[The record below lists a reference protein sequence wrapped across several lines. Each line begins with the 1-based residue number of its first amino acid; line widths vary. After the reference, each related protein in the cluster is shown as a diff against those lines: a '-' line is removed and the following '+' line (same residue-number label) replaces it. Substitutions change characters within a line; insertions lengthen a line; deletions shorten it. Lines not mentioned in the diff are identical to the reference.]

1 MVFSM
6 IVWFQTSSGGKSSQ
20 EVIEDLACD
29 ILSKI
34 PLPFDTE
41 MVQVSGSV
49 ILEAKKK
56 FVMWSS
62 LVVKTYLVSQLVR
75 APWLVNWTGRVLL
88 WLAKCKSLN
97 WIEILFLYLNHPWGP
112 SFFHTRIYGPRSPR
126 LGHKSK
132 GRTRSLTCSTDLEIG

>member
-1 MVFSM
+1 MVFSI

-56 FVMWSS
+56 KFVIWSS
-62 LVVKTYLVSQLVR
+62 LVVKTY
-75 APWLVNWTGRVLL
+75 
-88 WLAKCKSLN
+88 
-97 WIEILFLYLNHPWGP
+97 
-112 SFFHTRIYGPRSPR
+112 
-126 LGHKSK
+126 
-132 GRTRSLTCSTDLEIG
+132 

>member
-1 MVFSM
+1 M

-56 FVMWSS
+56 NCYVIFVGSKNLLGLTVSS
-62 LVVKTYLVSQLVR
+62 CTMIGK
-75 APWLVNWTGRVLL
+75 
-88 WLAKCKSLN
+88 LN
-97 WIEILFLYLNHPWGP
+97 GLCF
-112 SFFHTRIYGPRSPR
+112 TMAR
-126 LGHKSK
+126 
-132 GRTRSLTCSTDLEIG
+132 

>member
-1 MVFSM
+1 M

-56 FVMWSS
+56 IVKWSS
-62 LVVKTYLVSQLVR
+62 LVVKTY
-75 APWLVNWTGRVLL
+75 
-88 WLAKCKSLN
+88 
-97 WIEILFLYLNHPWGP
+97 
-112 SFFHTRIYGPRSPR
+112 
-126 LGHKSK
+126 
-132 GRTRSLTCSTDLEIG
+132 

>member
-1 MVFSM
+1 M

-56 FVMWSS
+56 NYYVIFVGSKNLLGLTVSS
-62 LVVKTYLVSQLVR
+62 CTMIGQL
-75 APWLVNWTGRVLL
+75 N
-88 WLAKCKSLN
+88 
-97 WIEILFLYLNHPWGP
+97 GP
-112 SFFHTRIYGPRSPR
+112 CFTMAR
-126 LGHKSK
+126 
-132 GRTRSLTCSTDLEIG
+132 

>member
-1 MVFSM
+1 M

-56 FVMWSS
+56 ICYLILVGSKNLLGLTVSS
-62 LVVKTYLVSQLVR
+62 CTMIGQL
-75 APWLVNWTGRVLL
+75 N
-88 WLAKCKSLN
+88 
-97 WIEILFLYLNHPWGP
+97 GP
-112 SFFHTRIYGPRSPR
+112 CFTMAR
-126 LGHKSK
+126 
-132 GRTRSLTCSTDLEIG
+132 

>member
-1 MVFSM
+1 M

-56 FVMWSS
+56 NYYVIFVGSKNLSGLTVSS
-62 LVVKTYLVSQLVR
+62 CTMIGQL
-75 APWLVNWTGRVLL
+75 N
-88 WLAKCKSLN
+88 
-97 WIEILFLYLNHPWGP
+97 GP
-112 SFFHTRIYGPRSPR
+112 CFTMAR
-126 LGHKSK
+126 
-132 GRTRSLTCSTDLEIG
+132 

>member
-1 MVFSM
+1 M

-49 ILEAKKK
+49 ILEAKKICYVI
-56 FVMWSS
+56 FVGSKNLLGLTVSS
-62 LVVKTYLVSQLVR
+62 GTMIGK
-75 APWLVNWTGRVLL
+75 
-88 WLAKCKSLN
+88 LN
-97 WIEILFLYLNHPWGP
+97 GLCF
-112 SFFHTRIYGPRSPR
+112 TMAR
-126 LGHKSK
+126 
-132 GRTRSLTCSTDLEIG
+132 

>member
-1 MVFSM
+1 M

-49 ILEAKKK
+49 ILEEKKK
-56 FVMWSS
+56 NCYVIFVGSKNLLGLTVSS
-62 LVVKTYLVSQLVR
+62 CTMIGQL
-75 APWLVNWTGRVLL
+75 N
-88 WLAKCKSLN
+88 
-97 WIEILFLYLNHPWGP
+97 GP
-112 SFFHTRIYGPRSPR
+112 CFTMAR
-126 LGHKSK
+126 
-132 GRTRSLTCSTDLEIG
+132 

>member
-1 MVFSM
+1 M

-56 FVMWSS
+56 KNCYVIFVGSKNLLGLTVSS
-62 LVVKTYLVSQLVR
+62 CTMIGQL
-75 APWLVNWTGRVLL
+75 N
-88 WLAKCKSLN
+88 
-97 WIEILFLYLNHPWGP
+97 GP
-112 SFFHTRIYGPRSPR
+112 CFTMAR
-126 LGHKSK
+126 
-132 GRTRSLTCSTDLEIG
+132 

>member
-1 MVFSM
+1 M

-56 FVMWSS
+56 NYVIFVGSKNLLGLTVSS
-62 LVVKTYLVSQLVR
+62 CTMIGQL
-75 APWLVNWTGRVLL
+75 N
-88 WLAKCKSLN
+88 
-97 WIEILFLYLNHPWGP
+97 GP
-112 SFFHTRIYGPRSPR
+112 YFTMAR
-126 LGHKSK
+126 
-132 GRTRSLTCSTDLEIG
+132 

>member
-1 MVFSM
+1 M
-6 IVWFQTSSGGKSSQ
+6 IVWFQTSSGGKSTQ

-56 FVMWSS
+56 ICYLIFVGSKNLSGLTVSS
-62 LVVKTYLVSQLVR
+62 CTMIGQL
-75 APWLVNWTGRVLL
+75 N
-88 WLAKCKSLN
+88 
-97 WIEILFLYLNHPWGP
+97 GP
-112 SFFHTRIYGPRSPR
+112 CFTMAR
-126 LGHKSK
+126 
-132 GRTRSLTCSTDLEIG
+132 